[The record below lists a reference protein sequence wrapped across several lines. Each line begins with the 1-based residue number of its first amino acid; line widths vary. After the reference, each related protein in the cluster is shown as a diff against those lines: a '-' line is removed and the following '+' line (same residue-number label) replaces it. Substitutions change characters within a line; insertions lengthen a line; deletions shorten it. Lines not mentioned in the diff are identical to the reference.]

1 MLKIWGRITSIN
13 VQKVMWA
20 VAELGLPHQRI
31 DAGLHFGGNNEDWY
45 RAMNPN
51 GRVPVIDD
59 EGFVLWESNA
69 IVRYLAARHAGP
81 SGNNAA
87 QGSSV
92 SPETGTPPAN
102 ALWPANVQ
110 VRADADRWMDWATT
124 TMHPVMTPLFWGLIR
139 TPPEKRDAAALDK
152 LRLQMEDVMQI
163 LDQQLAARPYLAG
176 DTFSM
181 GDIPVGCFVQRWLA
195 LPMAHG
201 EHSHL
206 MRWIERLSVREG
218 FIKHVR
224 MELA

>member
-69 IVRYLAARHAGP
+69 IVRYLAARHARP
-81 SGNNAA
+81 SGSSAS

-92 SPETGTPPAN
+92 APETGTPSAVT
-102 ALWPANVQ
+102 LWPANVQ
-110 VRADADRWMDWATT
+110 VRADADRWMDWATS

-139 TPPEKRDAAALDK
+139 TPPEKRDAAALDS
-152 LRLQMEDVMQI
+152 LRVQMEDIMQI
-163 LDQQLAARPYLAG
+163 LDRQLAVRPYVAG
-176 DTFSM
+176 DMFTM
-181 GDIPVGCFVQRWLA
+181 GDIPAGCFVQRWLA